1 MRIRT
6 RLTIY
11 FTALVLLIISVRVII
26 TYTSL
31 SRYKENEFY
40 HRLHA
45 KAITTA
51 ILLLKVQN
59 IDSAL
64 LKKIDRAQ
72 NDLLLGEN
80 ISIYNSENREIYSN
94 NDTLYYKV
102 SDELF
107 ERIRS
112 EGEIRYK
119 EGPYKIIGFNYS
131 DQYHNVVI
139 LAGAVDAESDA
150 MLRHLLQIYAIEYL
164 IFIFVITLAG
174 WFFVGKSLEP
184 IAAVI
189 LKTKVLSPVE
199 KSERLPARK
208 EKDEISSLIDTF
220 NGLFDK
226 LEESFKHQKN
236 FTANASHELLNPLA
250 KIKSQLQVSLIQN
263 RNNESYRETIKSVLD
278 DTEELIAMIN
288 DLLHF
293 SKLESYYRLST
304 TTFRIDELLFEVCD
318 NIHISFPDYLIK
330 IQFVNAPQNEGDLVI
345 NANQQLLSIAVKN
358 IAENACKFSAD
369 KSAYVKLMIEDKILV
384 LSITNYGSVIPQ
396 NELSSIFEPYYRSP
410 SMESLKGF
418 GIGLALAHRIFK
430 AHKFPFS
437 VQSSAEEGTTFTIRF
452 LTSF

>member
-11 FTALVLLIISVRVII
+11 FSVLVILIISVRVVI
-26 TYTSL
+26 TYSSL
-31 SRYKENEFY
+31 KRYKENEFY

-51 ILLLKVQN
+51 VLLLKVQN

-80 ISIYNSENREIYSN
+80 ISIYNSENHEIYTN

-107 ERIRS
+107 ERVRN

-119 EGPYKIIGFNYS
+119 EGPHKIIGFNYS
-131 DQYHNVVI
+131 DKYHNVVI
-139 LAGAVDAESDA
+139 LAGAIDAESDA
-150 MLRHLLQIYAIEYL
+150 MLRHLIQIYAIEYL
-164 IFIFVITLAG
+164 IFIFLIIIAG

-189 LKTKVLSPVE
+189 HQAKILSPVE
-199 KSERLPARK
+199 KSERLPTRI
-208 EKDEISSLIDTF
+208 EKDEIASLIDTF

-236 FTANASHELLNPLA
+236 FTANASHELFNPLA
-250 KIKSQLQVSLIQN
+250 KVKSQLQVSLIQHHDN
-263 RNNESYRETIKSVLD
+263 DSYRKTIQSVFN
-278 DTEELIAMIN
+278 DTEELIAMVN
-288 DLLHF
+288 DLLNF
-293 SKLESYYRLST
+293 SRLESYYVLST
-304 TTFRIDELLFEVCD
+304 TTCRVDELLFEVCD
-318 NIHISFPDYLIK
+318 SIRLSWPDYLIK
-330 IQFVNAPQNEGDLVI
+330 IQFINAPQNEDDLVV
-345 NANQQLLSIAVKN
+345 NANHQLLSIAVKN
-358 IAENACKFSAD
+358 IVENACKFSAD
-369 KSAYVKLMIEDKILV
+369 KSAFIKLMIEQKTLV
-384 LSITNYGSVIPQ
+384 LSITNYGSVIPP

-410 SMESLKGF
+410 SMESVKGF
-418 GIGLALAHRIFK
+418 GVGLALAHRILK
-430 AHKFPFS
+430 AHKFLVR
-437 VQSSAEEGTTFTIRF
+437 VQSSAKSGTTFSILF
-452 LTSF
+452 SN